1 MELIQQIIQ
10 ENTEFVKHLKE
21 HLDVVNLQF
30 LNAHMYIKRGSV
42 WTRQDTPEEIVYNSI
57 KFDSYA
63 KELLKIIETPNCYTG
78 PHILNTDLRDWYI
91 LELKCDDDIES
102 PDECKNLVLKSYNRN
117 DHISRLVG
125 YYCLYSIWHKELTSE
140 EQTKAQESLILDLK
154 NLLNYNV
161 DSFKEFDTKIGNLTV
176 SCEILKLDEIRLKK
190 VNGVF
195 GECVTYYDNSTS
207 LTNDKTIDIPLE
219 IKWMGR
225 LWKVIDIANGFFD
238 NCNEVERIIIPD
250 DLQTFN
256 WSFWNCQKLKIIA
269 TKISDKSKYYELR
282 KYLSYDGIL
291 FCLIESDNNNECELI
306 AYPNMHSKTYEIP
319 SKIKYLWHEIAVVG
333 ISKFAFKDCNNIESL
348 MIPNSVKYIGCNA
361 FYRCNNLRTIYY
373 LGYLK
378 DLKIEGFSGD
388 YGSVNPIWLCKA
400 DIPSWQPKVNFSI
413 SEDANNKCVLK
424 VSIGGVAFNL
434 IRVTKTRTSSFFIGE
449 TAVTRALWKI
459 IMNDY
464 PDGQNN
470 DRCPIRIT
478 YLETG
483 TFISKLNE
491 ITQMR
496 FSLPSPFIWLEAAEG
511 NKRRIDYSNIK
522 IIPRDQEYEVKSVRT
537 NDLGLYD
544 MFGPGELCDK
554 EELIGSSI
562 IPSHYAPL
570 MGYEILDKVDDRIGI
585 ADPQNERYAFRL
597 YLSCENTLLDKYR
610 IY

>member
-1 MELIQQIIQ
+1 MFSLKTITFDQIKTSSIALEFDELIPDEIYSW
-10 ENTEFVKHLKE
+10 TEADFAKYQVPIGNSRFPITDFFDITVE
-21 HLDVVNLQF
+21 GE
-30 LNAHMYIKRGSV
+30 AEG
-42 WTRQDTPEEIVYNSI
+42 PEEV
-57 KFDSYA
+57 KM
-63 KELLKIIETPNCYTG
+63 
-78 PHILNTDLRDWYI
+78 ILNGDL
-91 LELKCDDDIES
+91 
-102 PDECKNLVLKSYNRN
+102 NR
-117 DHISRLVG
+117 
-125 YYCLYSIWHKELTSE
+125 
-140 EQTKAQESLILDLK
+140 
-154 NLLNYNV
+154 
-161 DSFKEFDTKIGNLTV
+161 
-176 SCEILKLDEIRLKK
+176 
-190 VNGVF
+190 
-195 GECVTYYDNSTS
+195 
-207 LTNDKTIDIPLE
+207 
-219 IKWMGR
+219 
-225 LWKVIDIANGFFD
+225 
-238 NCNEVERIIIPD
+238 
-250 DLQTFN
+250 
-256 WSFWNCQKLKIIA
+256 
-269 TKISDKSKYYELR
+269 
-282 KYLSYDGIL
+282 
-291 FCLIESDNNNECELI
+291 
-306 AYPNMHSKTYEIP
+306 
-319 SKIKYLWHEIAVVG
+319 
-333 ISKFAFKDCNNIESL
+333 
-348 MIPNSVKYIGCNA
+348 VKYIGCNA